1 MKRWVDA
8 IWGVFVACQCKLWPL
23 PGWTGASS
31 CYEQCVATVW
41 GKNLSEGA
49 ESQAAGKRRGTRLLL
64 LNCLNIIIRT
74 KQTNACHG
82 TPIGYYSLHSLYTTI
97 IIITNTNIA
106 LQLMQL
112 DLLPFE
118 VLTESPN
125 NLQMYSPNE
134 FSPSSSFIFDGSITW
149 EQSKCDPLEPLE
161 EHPSIEQEAL
171 INWQNNQPNHHHLF
185 LYQY

>member
-1 MKRWVDA
+1 MA
-8 IWGVFVACQCKLWPL
+8 I
-23 PGWTGASS
+23 
-31 CYEQCVATVW
+31 
-41 GKNLSEGA
+41 
-49 ESQAAGKRRGTRLLL
+49 TRLDWSLEQLWAVCRDRLGQKFVRGCWISSSGETTGHPPIITQLFKHYHTHKTNQCLPWNTYWIL
-64 LNCLNIIIRT
+64 LN
-74 KQTNACHG
+74 
-82 TPIGYYSLHSLYTTI
+82 SLHSLYTTI

-106 LQLMQL
+106 LHLMQL

-161 EHPSIEQEAL
+161 EHPSIEHREAL

>member
-8 IWGVFVACQCKLWPL
+8 IWGVFVGWQCKLWPL

-82 TPIGYYSLHSLYTTI
+82 TPIGYYSTVYILSTLPWSL
-97 IIITNTNIA
+97 
-106 LQLMQL
+106 LQT

-161 EHPSIEQEAL
+161 EHPSIEHREAL

>member
-1 MKRWVDA
+1 MKRWVGA

-82 TPIGYYSLHSLYTTI
+82 TSIGYYSRVYILSTLPWSL
-97 IIITNTNIA
+97 
-106 LQLMQL
+106 LQT

-161 EHPSIEQEAL
+161 EHPSIEHREAL